1 MKRMNGFTLFESLV
15 ALVVLSVGL
24 LGATALLLGG
34 LRDQGLALR
43 HFAATTLVTDMADR
57 IRASSARPL
66 DADLEAFA
74 TAARAQFPFHATETR
89 VTFAP
94 ATGPATPAEY
104 RITLRW
110 HEPGD
115 GDTSVEIT
123 TLVLA
128 QMPVAG

>member
-1 MKRMNGFTLFESLV
+1 MKRMNGVTLVEALV

-43 HFAATTLVTDMADR
+43 HVAATTLVTDMADR
-57 IRASSARPL
+57 IRASSSRL
-66 DADLEAFA
+66 TDVDAEAFA
-74 TAARAQFPFHATETR
+74 TAARSQFPFQAPEAQ

-110 HEPGD
+110 HEPGE
-115 GDTSVEIT
+115 GNTAVKVT